1 MLFTIIININDVK
14 MYGVNGNSLFLFALL
29 FINKNVLTI
38 NINIQATIKI
48 PIIP

>member
-29 FINKNVLTI
+29 LIIKTTLTAKANILETI
-38 NINIQATIKI
+38 NIDIN
-48 PIIP
+48 P